1 MDVVGFYAI
10 YSISGCFVF
19 LTSCKQIGH
28 CLTMFSQNFVPL
40 FTLDQKMVT
49 NNLEKRN
56 CM

>member
-10 YSISGCFVF
+10 YSISGCLCFSLVANK
-19 LTSCKQIGH
+19 LGIV
-28 CLTMFSQNFVPL
+28 LTMFSQNFVPL